1 MQASSYIKVQMILL
15 LDFEIDKKK
24 KSALHTWVHFIINLI
39 CYKNVWV
46 FLDFCYRVVEMLSNV
61 VH

>member
-1 MQASSYIKVQMILL
+1 MILL

-46 FLDFCYRVVEMLSNV
+46 FLDFCYHVVEMLSNM